1 MVDFSFSTFFEKYER
16 EYSVKLSKPLEFA
29 PKLAFLRISHARR
42 FMTILKTHVRTHSG
56 AKKLIA
62 LSKASWFSNVK
73 KAVTT
78 FVATK
83 VLISP

>member
-1 MVDFSFSTFFEKYER
+1 
-16 EYSVKLSKPLEFA
+16 
-29 PKLAFLRISHARR
+29 
-42 FMTILKTHVRTHSG
+42 MTILKTHVRTHSG